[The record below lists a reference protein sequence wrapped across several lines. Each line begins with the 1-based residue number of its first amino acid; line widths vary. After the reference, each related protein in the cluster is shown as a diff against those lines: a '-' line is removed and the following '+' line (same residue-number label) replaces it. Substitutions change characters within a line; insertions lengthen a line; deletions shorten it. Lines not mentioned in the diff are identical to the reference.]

1 MYRRAQYV
9 HKAWKRHQ
17 DAVYWVD
24 INLAIEKGL
33 KFYQTRSNA
42 IILQETLPACCIPKV
57 VRMET
62 GGVIIEKVFM
72 SPRPPPKIPLK
83 HEWKRK
89 LGSEHAQRSEVG
101 QLSRSFQSNQPILNP
116 SRERTGRRVVEDD
129 TRTVQDGR
137 KNVPFSTV
145 SSEKMWRPVVDHD
158 NLSDE
163 QTMLNEVN
171 MDFRIPGLPHSVV
184 KHVQR
189 TSVGEL
195 IQKIESHPDRH
206 ALQQDLRHNKAYN
219 PFSAES
225 KRMIQD
231 VGNVELAV

>member
-1 MYRRAQYV
+1 MEKTSRRR
-9 HKAWKRHQ
+9 KL
-17 DAVYWVD
+17 VD
-24 INLAIEKGL
+24 INVALKKGL
-33 KFYQTRSNA
+33 KFYQSRSNA
-42 IILQETLPACCIPKV
+42 TILQETLPGYCIPNV
-57 VRMET
+57 VRTET
-62 GGVIIEKVFM
+62 GKVSYEKVHM
-72 SPRPPPKIPLK
+72 SPRPPPQISLK
-83 HEWKRK
+83 HEWTRK
-89 LGSEHAQRSEVG
+89 LGSERAQRSEVG
-101 QLSRSFQSNQPILNP
+101 QLSRSFQSNQPILSS
-116 SRERTGRRVVEDD
+116 SRERTVRPVVKDD
-129 TRTVQDGR
+129 TKTVQDGR